1 MLQQCY
7 KAYVITRVVICT
19 KVYIVTRL
27 AIRTRSVSVFKFRL
41 LKFRLF
47 KFLPTPLGFA
57 SALNLSRQTASAGR
71 AQQIAAPAR
80 VSLRRIQ
87 KERGQAVK
95 FLNFNVALFFIM
107 RVKFYASEFCAPAFL
122 AS

>member
-1 MLQQCY
+1 ML
-7 KAYVITRVVICT
+7 KAYVAIRIVIRT
-19 KVYIVTRL
+19 KVYVTTCL
-27 AIRTRSVSVFKFRL
+27 AICTRGVSVF
-41 LKFRLF
+41 KFRLF

-57 SALNLSRQTASAGR
+57 SAFDLSGQITSVRH

-87 KERGQAVK
+87 KERGRAVK

-107 RVKFYASEFCAPAFL
+107 RAKFYAPKFCASEFLVSEFL
-122 AS
+122 L